1 MSPAESILL
10 SDLRHFQAT
19 GGNDLLLS
27 RRDVATMVA
36 LLERVREQ
44 HLRKEAKETGAI
56 HSNQCARCLGTFKK
70 TDRRYLLNGDMYC
83 LPCIRAI
90 APEDSHE

>member
-10 SDLRHFQAT
+10 HDLRHFQVT

-27 RRDVATMVA
+27 RRDVATLVA
-36 LLERVREQ
+36 LLEREKQREF
-44 HLRKEAKETGAI
+44 AKGCVQPEC
-56 HSNQCARCLGTFKK
+56 SRCRADFGLKAK
-70 TDRRYLLNGDMYC
+70 RYVMDGQTYC